1 MAKKKTI
8 DQIDIFSG
16 TSVAGYRS
24 IVLTTNSIP
33 IFSDELR
40 KGCEV
45 CNNLKEKQTLPVTV
59 RGNPN
64 SDILIVGQG
73 PGQSEDEKGIPF
85 CGSSGRY
92 IDTLLKQSNI
102 DPDAD
107 CLLTNTVLCHFGKRE
122 PPADAFHNCRE
133 YFVHLLHIFK
143 PKAILSLG
151 LLATKELV
159 VMPDGIAAHQIV
171 GSWMQSR
178 YNIPVFAIYH
188 PAFVLR
194 PEGRRYE
201 QQTKKHLSQFRD
213 QAVAIGC
220 IINGYKWKK
229 RGQRPEA
236 EYSHPEGEVPL
247 DEYIDLYAEVED
259 ENNRS

>member
-16 TSVAGYRS
+16 SEIVGYNKLALDS
-24 IVLTTNSIP
+24 LDLKT
-33 IFSDELR
+33 FHEELR

-45 CNNLKEKQTLPVTV
+45 CKTLKTVQTTPVTI

-85 CGSSGRY
+85 SGSSGRY
-92 IDTLLKQSNI
+92 VDTLLKQSNI
-102 DPDAD
+102 DPNAD
-107 CLLTNTVLCHFGKRE
+107 CVLTNMVLCHFGRRE

-133 YFVHLLHIFK
+133 YFRHILKIFK
-143 PKAILSLG
+143 PKVILSLG
-151 LLATKELV
+151 LITARELV
-159 VMPDGIAAHQIV
+159 DIPEDIKAHQIV
-171 GSWMQSR
+171 GSWFQSR
-178 YNIPVFAIYH
+178 YGIPTFCIYH

-201 QQTKKHLSQFRD
+201 QQMKEHLRQFRD
-213 QAVAIGC
+213 QSVFVGC
-220 IINGYKWKK
+220 AINGYKWKK
-229 RGQRPEA
+229 RGQRPEDV
-236 EYSHPEGEVPL
+236 YYHP
-247 DEYIDLYAEVED
+247 DEEVELKED
-259 ENNRS
+259 INVYSETE